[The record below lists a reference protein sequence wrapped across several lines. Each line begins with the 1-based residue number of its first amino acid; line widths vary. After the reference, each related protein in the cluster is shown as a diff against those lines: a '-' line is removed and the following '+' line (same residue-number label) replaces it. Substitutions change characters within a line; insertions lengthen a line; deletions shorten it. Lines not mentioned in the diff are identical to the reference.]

1 MPMDIPG
8 YIDVGLVG
16 EDTFEVEIAHSAAR
30 VGSGPALSQDGSLEV
45 LSTPSLIGFMERVSF
60 RMLEERLP
68 DDLTSVGVSVQASHQ
83 APTLVGDKVR
93 VRAEVGAVE
102 GRRVTLQLQAWD
114 EHEQIGEGTHQRV
127 VIDRGGFIRRL
138 HEKRDR

>member
-1 MPMDIPG
+1 MDIPG

-16 EDTFEVEIAHSAAR
+16 EDTFEVEMAHSAAR

-68 DDLTSVGVSVQASHQ
+68 DNLTSVGVSVQVRHK
-83 APTLVGDKVR
+83 APTLVGGRVR
-93 VRAEVGAVE
+93 VRAEVGSVE
-102 GRRVTLQLQAWD
+102 GRRVTLQLQVED
-114 EHEQIGEGTHQRV
+114 DQELVGEGTHQRV
-127 VIDRGGFIRRL
+127 VIDRDGFIQRL
-138 HEKRDR
+138 HAKRDR